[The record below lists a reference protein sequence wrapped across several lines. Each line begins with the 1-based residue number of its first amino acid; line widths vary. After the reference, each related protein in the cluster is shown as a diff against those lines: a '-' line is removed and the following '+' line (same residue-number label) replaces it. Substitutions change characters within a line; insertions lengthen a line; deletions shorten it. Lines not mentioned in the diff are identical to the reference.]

1 MKIFAYNVEPYEM
14 EAFTKWM
21 DETGIEV
28 KLYGGLLTPESVEMT
43 KGYDAVTTCQV
54 PPMKDE
60 EIYKSSTNTAL
71 SISLQE
77 LPALI
82 CLIWN

>member
-28 KLYGGLLTPESVEMT
+28 KLYNGLLTPETVEMT
-43 KGYDAVTTCQV
+43 NGYDAVTTLRCGNY
-54 PPMKDE
+54 MSGATYE
-60 EIYKSSTNTAL
+60 G
-71 SISLQE
+71 
-77 LPALI
+77 
-82 CLIWN
+82 

>member
-28 KLYGGLLTPESVEMT
+28 KLYDGLLTPESVEMT

-54 PPMKDE
+54 TYE
-60 EIYKSSTNTAL
+60 G
-71 SISLQE
+71 
-77 LPALI
+77 
-82 CLIWN
+82 